1 MNVSDRINIVSSPSL
16 QRGVNSDT
24 KPLKESPT
32 SNLKVSDRISMVS
45 PMTKNEKFENAL
57 KGGFKKFHF
66 IHKGGRSLR
75 GEEQLERKG

>member
-1 MNVSDRINIVSSPSL
+1 
-16 QRGVNSDT
+16 
-24 KPLKESPT
+24 
-32 SNLKVSDRISMVS
+32 
-45 PMTKNEKFENAL
+45 MTKNEKFENAL